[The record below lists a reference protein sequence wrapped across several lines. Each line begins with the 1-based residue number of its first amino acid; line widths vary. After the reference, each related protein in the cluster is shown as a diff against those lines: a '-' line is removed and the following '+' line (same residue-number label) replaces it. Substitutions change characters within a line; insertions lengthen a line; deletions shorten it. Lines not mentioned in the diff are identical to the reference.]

1 LRESC
6 AALRAAIDPAPAGLL
21 KVVSRTEQE
30 MRAMPNFVRELIAG
44 RRRHI
49 AMRLATA
56 VFLLWTGISAAAA
69 QFAPNFQVNA
79 PYAIVV
85 DHESGTVL
93 FERSADTPRP
103 PASLA
108 KLMTMELV
116 FNEIKGGELK
126 LEEELV
132 VSENAWRRGGA
143 PSRGSTMFA
152 SIHSRIKVIDL
163 IQGALVPSGND
174 ACIVFA
180 EGLAGNED
188 QFARMMTARAR
199 ELGLR
204 SADFRNSTGL
214 HDPDQVI
221 SARDLAKLASHIIR
235 TYPDLYKYFGQHEF
249 TWNKIR
255 QTNRNPLLEMNIGA
269 DGLKTGFI
277 KESGYGLVG
286 SAVQDGQR
294 LIVVVLGAETDKERA
309 NEARRL
315 LDWAFKSFESRR
327 IFSGGTVVGHARVF
341 GGDERYVPLVG
352 KGPIYLLSPRGGG
365 DKFVARVH
373 YTGPLQAPIA
383 KGAEV
388 ARLKVVRA
396 NNVALDVPLY
406 AANDIAQGTLI
417 QRAYDGTVEIAGGW
431 VRSGINSVLKR

>member
-1 LRESC
+1 
-6 AALRAAIDPAPAGLL
+6 
-21 KVVSRTEQE
+21 
-30 MRAMPNFVRELIAG
+30 MPNFVRNLTEHRRSRIAT
-44 RRRHI
+44 
-49 AMRLATA
+49 RLAA
-56 VFLLWTGISAAAA
+56 IALLLLVGVSAARA
-69 QFAPNFQVNA
+69 QFTPNFQISA

-116 FNEIKGGELK
+116 FSEIANGDLK
-126 LEEELV
+126 LDEELV
-132 VSENAWRRGGA
+132 VSENAWRKGGA

-152 SIHSRIKVIDL
+152 SIHSRIRVTDL
-163 IQGALVPSGND
+163 IQGAIIPSGND

-180 EGLAGNED
+180 EGIAGNED
-188 QFARMMTARAR
+188 QFARMMTARAH

-204 SADFRNSTGL
+204 SADFRNATGL
-214 HDPDQVI
+214 HSPDQVI

-235 TYPDLYKYFGQHEF
+235 TYPDLYKYFGQQEF

-255 QTNRNPLLEMNIGA
+255 QASRNPLLEMNIGA

-294 LIVVVLGAETDKERA
+294 LIVVVLGVETDKERA

-315 LDWAFKSFESRR
+315 LDWAFKSFESRK
-327 IFSGGTVVGHARVF
+327 IFNAGTVVGHARVF
-341 GGDERYVPLVG
+341 GGDERYVPLTG
-352 KGPIYLLSPRGGG
+352 RGAIYLLSPRGGG

-373 YTGPLQAPIA
+373 YTGPLSAPIA

-388 ARLKVVRA
+388 ARLKVMRA
-396 NNVALDVPLY
+396 NNVALDVPLF
-406 AANDIAQGTLI
+406 AAKDVREGSLI
-417 QRAYDGTVEIAGGW
+417 QRAYDGTAEIAGGW
-431 VRSGINSVLKR
+431 VRSGISAVLKR

>member
-1 LRESC
+1 
-6 AALRAAIDPAPAGLL
+6 
-21 KVVSRTEQE
+21 
-30 MRAMPNFVRELIAG
+30 MPNFVRNLTEH
-44 RRRHI
+44 RRSRN
-49 AMRLATA
+49 ATRLAA
-56 VFLLWTGISAAAA
+56 IALLLLAGVSAARA
-69 QFAPNFQVNA
+69 QFTPNFQISA

-116 FNEIKGGELK
+116 FGEIASGDLK
-126 LEEELV
+126 LDEELV
-132 VSENAWRRGGA
+132 VSENAWRKGGA

-152 SIHSRIKVIDL
+152 SIHSRIRVTDL
-163 IQGALVPSGND
+163 IQGAVIPSGND

-180 EGLAGNED
+180 EGIAGNED
-188 QFARMMTARAR
+188 QFARMMTARAH

-204 SADFRNSTGL
+204 SADFRNATGL
-214 HDPDQVI
+214 HSPDQVI

-235 TYPDLYKYFGQHEF
+235 TYPDLYKYFGQQEF

-294 LIVVVLGAETDKERA
+294 LIVVVLGVETDKERA

-315 LDWAFKSFESRR
+315 LDWAFKSFESRK
-327 IFSGGTVVGHARVF
+327 IFNAGTVVGHARVF
-341 GGDERYVPLVG
+341 GGDERYVPLTG
-352 KGPIYLLSPRGGG
+352 RGPIYLLSPRGGG

-373 YTGPLQAPIA
+373 YTGPLSAPIA

-388 ARLKVVRA
+388 ARLKVMRA
-396 NNVALDVPLY
+396 NNVALDVPLF
-406 AANDIAQGTLI
+406 AAKDVREGSLI
-417 QRAYDGTVEIAGGW
+417 QRAYDGTAEIAGGW
-431 VRSGINSVLKR
+431 VRSGISAVLKR

>member
-1 LRESC
+1 
-6 AALRAAIDPAPAGLL
+6 
-21 KVVSRTEQE
+21 
-30 MRAMPNFVRELIAG
+30 MPDFVRELTE
-44 RRRHI
+44 RRRGHF
-49 AMRLATA
+49 AMRLAA
-56 VFLLWTGISAAAA
+56 ALLWLGAAVTGASA
-69 QFAPNFQVNA
+69 QFTPNFQINA

-116 FNEIKGGELK
+116 FSEIKGGELK
-126 LEEELV
+126 LDEELV
-132 VSENAWRRGGA
+132 VSENAWRKGGA

-152 SIHSRIKVIDL
+152 SIHSRIRVVDL

-180 EGLAGNED
+180 EGIAGNED
-188 QFARMMTARAR
+188 QFARMMSARAR
-199 ELGLR
+199 ELGLK

-235 TYPDLYKYFGQHEF
+235 TYPDLYKYFGQREF

-255 QTNRNPLLEMNIGA
+255 QENRNPLLEMNIGA

-309 NEARRL
+309 SEARRL
-315 LDWAFKSFESRR
+315 LDWAFRSFESRR
-327 IFSGGTVVGHARVF
+327 LFSADAVVGHARVF
-341 GGDERYVPLVG
+341 GGDERYVPLTG
-352 KGPIYLLSPRGGG
+352 SGPIFLLSPRGGG

-373 YTGPLQAPIA
+373 YTGPLSAPIA

-388 ARLKVVRA
+388 ARLKVMRA
-396 NNVALDVPLY
+396 NSVALEVPLY
-406 AANDIAQGTLI
+406 AAKEIGEGSLI

-431 VRSGINSVLKR
+431 VREGINAVLKR